1 MNVWP
6 RRAYCLIALAC
17 ALFCVATIGATA
29 IAQERGENGADSASA
44 TAAAPRPQRIPPP
57 LTAYKGRRIAPTMSY
72 LGAEWLIR
80 ETREREEAC
89 TKLLKILDLKPGL
102 TVCDMGCGNGFY
114 SLRLAQAVGKDGKVL
129 AVDIQPEMLSL
140 LEKRAKAEQ
149 VTNVEP
155 ILGSLIDPH
164 LPDESCD
171 LILLVDVYHEF
182 SHPEH
187 MLKAMRKAL
196 RPTGQIVLVEFRL
209 EDPRVPI
216 KLLHKMS
223 KKQIMKEL
231 PPNGYKLVRQYD
243 ELPWQHVMF
252 FARDDADIPEVEVT
266 GPAAAGRRANGR
278 ATHGAAQP

>member
-1 MNVWP
+1 MKRWS
-6 RRAYCLIALAC
+6 RRAWSWMTLTCAGLCLVLTEAWA
-17 ALFCVATIGATA
+17 A
-29 IAQERGENGADSASA
+29 AQEAGTAQADSAAEA
-44 TAAAPRPQRIPPP
+44 TPAPKPQRIPPP
-57 LTAYKGRRIAPTMSY
+57 LTAYKGRRIAQAMSY
-72 LGAEWLIR
+72 LGADWLVR

-89 TKLLKILDLKPGL
+89 TKLLKVLDLKPGL

-114 SLRLAQAVGKDGKVL
+114 SLKLAEAVGKDGKVL

-140 LEKRAKAEQ
+140 LEKRAKAAQ
-149 VTNVEP
+149 VENIEP
-155 ILGSLIDPH
+155 ILGSVIDPQ

-196 RPTGQIVLVEFRL
+196 KPTGQIVLVEFRL

-231 PPNGYKLVRQYD
+231 PPNGYKLVREYD

-252 FARDDADIPEVEVT
+252 FARDDSPLPEIT
-266 GPAAAGRRANGR
+266 SSGSAKNGSR
-278 ATHGAAQP
+278 P

>member
-1 MNVWP
+1 MKRWP
-6 RRAYCLIALAC
+6 CRGCTWMAFVGAWMCLVL
-17 ALFCVATIGATA
+17 TETW
-29 IAQERGENGADSASA
+29 
-44 TAAAPRPQRIPPP
+44 AAAQDVGAAQADAATEAKPTQRPQRIPPP
-57 LTAYKGRRIAPTMSY
+57 LTAYKGRKIAPAMSY
-72 LGAEWLIR
+72 LGADWLIR

-89 TKLLKILDLKPGL
+89 SKLLKVLDLKPGL

-114 SLRLAQAVGKDGKVL
+114 SLKLAEAVGQDGKVL
-129 AVDIQPEMLSL
+129 AVDIQPEMLGL
-140 LEKRAKAEQ
+140 LEKRAKAAQ
-149 VTNVEP
+149 VENIEP
-155 ILGSLIDPH
+155 ILGSVIDPQ

-196 RPTGQIVLVEFRL
+196 KPTGQIVLVEFRL

-223 KKQIMKEL
+223 KKQIMKEI
-231 PPNGYKLVRQYD
+231 PPNGYKLVREYD

-252 FARDDADIPEVEVT
+252 FARDDSPLSEIKPSSTAR
-266 GPAAAGRRANGR
+266 GN
-278 ATHGAAQP
+278 QP

>member
-1 MNVWP
+1 MKRWP
-6 RRAYCLIALAC
+6 RRAWSWMTFAC
-17 ALFCVATIGATA
+17 AGLCLALTGAWA
-29 IAQERGENGADSASA
+29 SAQEAGASQAD
-44 TAAAPRPQRIPPP
+44 AAAATTPAQKPQRIPQP
-57 LTAYKGRRIAPTMSY
+57 LTAYKGRRIAQAMSY
-72 LGAEWLIR
+72 LGADWLVR

-89 TKLLKILDLKPGL
+89 TKLLKVLDLKPGL
-102 TVCDMGCGNGFY
+102 TICDMGCGNGFY
-114 SLRLAQAVGKDGKVL
+114 SLKLAEAVGKDGKIL

-140 LEKRAKAEQ
+140 LEKRAKAAQ
-149 VTNVEP
+149 VENIEP
-155 ILGSLIDPH
+155 ILGSVIDPQ

-196 RPTGQIVLVEFRL
+196 KPTGQIVLVEFRL

-223 KKQIMKEL
+223 KKQILKEL
-231 PPNGYKLVRQYD
+231 PPNGYKLVREYD

-252 FARDDADIPEVEVT
+252 FARDDSPLPEITSSGSPKSSNRE
-266 GPAAAGRRANGR
+266 
-278 ATHGAAQP
+278 

>member
-1 MNVWP
+1 MNAWP
-6 RRAYCLIALAC
+6 RRLYSLMALVYAG
-17 ALFCVATIGATA
+17 LFVAAPG
-29 IAQERGENGADSASA
+29 A
-44 TAAAPRPQRIPPP
+44 TAAAQDGGAPRADSPAATSRAQRPQRIPPP

-72 LGAEWLIR
+72 LGAEWLVR

-89 TKLLKILDLKPGL
+89 TKLLKILDLEPGL

-114 SLRLAQAVGKDGKVL
+114 SLKLAKAVGKDGKVL

-140 LEKRAKAEQ
+140 LEKRAKAER
-149 VTNVEP
+149 VANIEP

-196 RPTGQIVLVEFRL
+196 KPNGQIVLVEFRL

-252 FARDDADIPEVEVT
+252 FARDDSKLPEVEVS
-266 GPAAAGRRANGR
+266 GAAAGRGANGR
-278 ATHGAAQP
+278 ATKDRTQP